1 MINAVGGSALAEPAT
16 TFLPEQEAFGF
27 APYDHFPAGKTGDPA
42 KAKELLA
49 EAGSKDGLTITLTH
63 SNAQNRQTNPE
74 VATAVQQAL
83 AAAGITVKLEGL
95 ENNAFNEKRWDV
107 KNTPGFLLALMAP
120 LFAHLTGQDPNTYHD
135 DLVDSA
141 RGGVPLGS
149 FGGISAEHWLGVE
162 PGTGRDLFTR
172 LLHGA
177 RISLLVALGATFVQV
192 LVGVGVGLAAALGG
206 RFAGGAVSRFTDV
219 MIALPMLVIAI
230 ALTAVVP
237 AGFPRPLLLILVI
250 GLLDWGAVARLVRAQ
265 TLSLKGLD
273 FVDAARLSGSGTLRI
288 ARRELL
294 PSLAAPLITLAA
306 IKVPTAIVAEASL
319 SFLGVGVKPPTPS
332 WGQMLSSAQTWFRAD
347 PAYVL
352 LPAGLLFVTVL
363 AFTVLGDAVRTA
375 LDPREDSRLRI
386 GTRKERTG

>member
-1 MINAVGGSALAEPAT
+1 MSLALERSAPAPGAVPPGAGAGRRLWRRVSRRPSAVAAAAVLA
-16 TFLPEQEAFGF
+16 
-27 APYDHFPAGKTGDPA
+27 
-42 KAKELLA
+42 LLV
-49 EAGSKDGLTITLTH
+49 LL
-63 SNAQNRQTNPE
+63 
-74 VATAVQQAL
+74 AL
-83 AAAGITVKLEGL
+83 AA
-95 ENNAFNEKRWDV
+95 
-107 KNTPGFLLALMAP
+107 PLL
-120 LFAHLTGQDPNTYHD
+120 AHLTGQDPGAYHD

-149 FGGISAEHWLGVE
+149 FGGISADHWLGVE

-172 LLHGA
+172 LLYGA
-177 RISLLVALGATFVQV
+177 RISLLVALGAVAVQTA
-192 LVGVGVGLAAALGG
+192 VGVGVGLAAALGG
-206 RFAGGAVSRFTDV
+206 RVAGRLIGLATDV
-219 MIALPMLVIAI
+219 MIALPMLVIGI

-237 AGFPRPLLLILVI
+237 PDFPRPLLLIFLI
-250 GLLDWGAVARLVRAQ
+250 GLFDWGGTARMVRAQ
-265 TLSLKGLD
+265 TLALRGLD

-294 PSLAAPLITLAA
+294 PSLAAPIITIAA
-306 IKVPTAIVAEASL
+306 LKVPTAMVAEASL

-375 LDPREDSRLRI
+375 LDPREGSRLRV
-386 GTRKERTG
+386 GTGKESKA